1 MVNYGYRGIEEKKKI
16 KIFLKKVLIF
26 IVRCDIIMI
35 VKGGDKMKR
44 EDFRKEIKRYERSLE
59 KRLREKMYIM
69 EDNEREVL
77 REEISDIKDLGRFDF
92 IDWMEDK
99 VF

>member
-1 MVNYGYRGIEEKKKI
+1 M
-16 KIFLKKVLIF
+16 KKVLIF